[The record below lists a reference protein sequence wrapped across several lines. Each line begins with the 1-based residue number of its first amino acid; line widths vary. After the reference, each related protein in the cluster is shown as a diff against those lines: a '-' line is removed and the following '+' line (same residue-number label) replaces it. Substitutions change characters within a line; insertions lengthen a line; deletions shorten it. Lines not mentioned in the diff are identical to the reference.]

1 MRGRRSV
8 GAWVCGWAV
17 AVIVSVLAVN
27 ARGEEA
33 SSAPSRA
40 AIEGEGSAAV
50 SPDSREKSEPKVGE
64 KVADKA
70 AGTSVDTPA
79 GKAAGPW
86 EKVSNS
92 DGILVERRT
101 VPGSNLK
108 EFRGRGVVDAALPRV
123 LAVLQD
129 APHRTEWMSDC
140 SSSYVIEENHE
151 KRTQIAYHRTK
162 APWPVADRDSIN
174 RAEIH
179 LDVENRRIVLP
190 FEGIAHPKGPPVK
203 GVVRM
208 PFIRGHWILT
218 AVRGGKA
225 TEVEYQVHAN
235 PGGSLPDWIANLASK
250 KLPQQTLI
258 GLRRQVKFRE
268 YPALEAEILGSP
280 EARQIMGQ
288 AATATSGGAV
298 GLPAA
303 GSASASSL

>member
-1 MRGRRSV
+1 MTGHRWV
-8 GAWVCGWAV
+8 GKWACGWVAAV
-17 AVIVSVLAVN
+17 VLCGLSQPAW
-27 ARGEEA
+27 AEET
-33 SSAPSRA
+33 SAA
-40 AIEGEGSAAV
+40 AGSAAGAGSAAV
-50 SPDSREKSEPKVGE
+50 SPGVTDGRSE
-64 KVADKA
+64 KVREPAAEKA
-70 AGTSVDTPA
+70 AGKPDARAA
-79 GKAAGPW
+79 GQVAGPW

-108 EFRGRGVVDAALPRV
+108 EFRGRGVVEAAMPRV

-140 SSSYVIEENHE
+140 ASSHVIEENHE

-174 RAEIH
+174 RAEIR
-179 LDVENRRIVLP
+179 LDVDNRRIVLP
-190 FEGIAHPKGPPVK
+190 FEGIEHPKGPPVK

-250 KLPQQTLI
+250 KLPQQTLL
-258 GLRRQVKFRE
+258 GLRRQVKLRE
-268 YPALEAEILGSP
+268 YPALEAEILSSP
-280 EARQIMGQ
+280 EGRQIMGEV
-288 AATATSGGAV
+288 AKASATGDASV
-298 GLPAA
+298 PAA
-303 GSASASSL
+303 SVGVATP